1 MNTVIARVGKGDFR
15 ARRAQAKHKQSV
27 LTGDGWFFGEPES
40 ILDSC
45 QETGTKGKTWIAEEG
60 AETRF
65 IR

>member
-45 QETGTKGKTWIAEEG
+45 
-60 AETRF
+60 
-65 IR
+65 

>member
-1 MNTVIARVGKGDFR
+1 MLHSAVKIFFKKGKLFSIGMNTVIARVGQGDFR

-45 QETGTKGKTWIAEEG
+45 
-60 AETRF
+60 
-65 IR
+65 